1 MKKDEVPQQVAKAF
15 MGRRK
20 ALYAT
25 DERGNYGI
33 VPSSGWEAEEIALD
47 QAIAECDREA
57 AEAHARVRAGVSSP
71 LAYHMWHCRMD
82 VLVLAQSTGFF
93 QWRVRRHLKPG
104 PWARLSPRV
113 KQRYADALGCSVEQL
128 DALPDV
134 LPHTP

>member
-1 MKKDEVPQQVAKAF
+1 MKKDEVPQQDAKAF

-25 DERGNYGI
+25 DERGTYGI

-47 QAIAECDREA
+47 QAIAECEREA
-57 AEAHARVRAGVSSP
+57 ADAHARAKQGLASP

-82 VLVLAQSTGFF
+82 VVILAQSTGFF

-104 PWARLSPRV
+104 PFGRLPAQA

-128 DALPDV
+128 QTLPDA
-134 LPHTP
+134 P